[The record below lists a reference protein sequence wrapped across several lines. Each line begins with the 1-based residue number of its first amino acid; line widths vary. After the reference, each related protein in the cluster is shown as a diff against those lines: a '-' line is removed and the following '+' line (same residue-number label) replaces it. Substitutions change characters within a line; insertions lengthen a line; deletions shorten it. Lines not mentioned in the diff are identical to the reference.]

1 MLSEPLVCPPPHTF
15 VQWSTAVSNQF
26 MTTFTL
32 GGADQD
38 KLGFMEKYV
47 HCRPR
52 YHTADVHT
60 CSHRYLVTSLDL
72 DLNKDASGIRRGRVR
87 LSDVENALSRLAA
100 SYFWSCEFHCSSI

>member
-1 MLSEPLVCPPPHTF
+1 MSPCL
-15 VQWSTAVSNQF
+15 
-26 MTTFTL
+26 MRK
-32 GGADQD
+32 GGALDVWQWAVGVLSQYTTSD
-38 KLGFMEKYV
+38 YYGGSNRLGFMEKYV

-100 SYFWSCEFHCSSI
+100 AYFWSCEFRVRLYEH